1 MSDNKRQRHRPEWT
15 RHERAQKSTRSLD
28 TERELHTH
36 VDLAGHLDHLR
47 ELDGLLGS
55 TLEVFNGEDL
65 EAGVV
70 DLSQLAY
77 WLVCS
82 CKSATYQLV
91 GLLHVGT
98 LQPGHD
104 RSAETHLMHNV
115 DQALGD
121 GITPDN
127 TTEDVNED
135 GRDLGVTGDK
145 LESRL
150 DGGRGS
156 TTTDI
161 KEVGGAAAIDLDDI
175 HSGHGKAS
183 TIDYTN

>member
-1 MSDNKRQRHRPEWT
+1 
-15 RHERAQKSTRSLD
+15 
-28 TERELHTH
+28 
-36 VDLAGHLDHLR
+36 
-47 ELDGLLGS
+47 
-55 TLEVFNGEDL
+55 
-65 EAGVV
+65 
-70 DLSQLAY
+70 
-77 WLVCS
+77 
-82 CKSATYQLV
+82 
-91 GLLHVGT
+91 
-98 LQPGHD
+98 
-104 RSAETHLMHNV
+104 MHNV

-150 DGGRGS
+150 DGGGCS